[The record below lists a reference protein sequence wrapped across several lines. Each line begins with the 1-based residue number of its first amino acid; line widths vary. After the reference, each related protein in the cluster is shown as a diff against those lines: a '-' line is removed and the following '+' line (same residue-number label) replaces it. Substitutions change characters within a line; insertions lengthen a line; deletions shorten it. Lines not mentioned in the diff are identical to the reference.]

1 MCVKICVRECVHRE
15 KHFAICLWHSLE
27 IWDCCVLRKSLLAK
41 TKNKKKKLNK
51 NPKWTLCQQQ
61 KHLNKSVLSIKM
73 EKNKITK
80 IIAIWKIIN
89 QKIFFSDSC
98 KSFVCFY
105 FSVYFAFCRVLT
117 NFIAQ
122 VCYYYSAF
130 VSVSLHPVV
139 LQ

>member
-1 MCVKICVRECVHRE
+1 MCVRICVKACVHRE

-41 TKNKKKKLNK
+41 TKKK
-51 NPKWTLCQQQ
+51 NPKWTLRQQQ

-98 KSFVCFY
+98 KSLLCFY
-105 FSVYFAFCRVLT
+105 FSVNFAFCLATT

-122 VCYYYSAF
+122 VCYYSAF

-139 LQ
+139 FQ